1 MDDLPIRPG
10 VVIPA
15 AELTVH
21 FARSGGPGGQ
31 HGNKT
36 STKAVVRWSPQSCE
50 LLTPIQRARFI
61 RQFGHRLTQTGELI
75 LMSEL
80 TRSQRQN
87 LNDCRDRLRS
97 MIEYA
102 LQTPKSRRATQPT
115 KGSRIRRRRAKEQLS
130 QKKQGRT
137 GPSAHD

>member
-10 VVIPA
+10 LVIPGT
-15 AELTVH
+15 ELSVH
-21 FARSGGPGGQ
+21 FVRSGGPGGQ

-36 STKAVVRWSPQSCE
+36 STKAVVRWSPQSSE

-61 RQFGHRLTQTGELI
+61 AKFGQRLTQAGELI

-97 MIEYA
+97 MIECA
-102 LQTPKSRRATQPT
+102 LHVPKSRQATRPT

-137 GPSAHD
+137 GPPDGD